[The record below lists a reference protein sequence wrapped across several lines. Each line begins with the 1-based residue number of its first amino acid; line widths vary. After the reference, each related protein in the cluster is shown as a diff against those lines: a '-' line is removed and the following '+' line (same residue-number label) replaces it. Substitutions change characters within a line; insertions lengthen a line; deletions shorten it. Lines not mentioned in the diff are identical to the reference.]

1 MIKLPHAR
9 QFFFL
14 LYGANGYTGQVTARM
29 AKDKGLSPVLA
40 GRNEGAIK
48 ALAQTLNLD
57 YLVFDLSDTAQLKAA
72 LAQVPVVLNDATH
85 SNILLNQ

>member
-1 MIKLPHAR
+1 M
-9 QFFFL
+9 QGNSFL

-57 YLVFDLSDTAQLKAA
+57 YLVLIYWI
-72 LAQVPVVLNDATH
+72 PRN
-85 SNILLNQ
+85 